1 MVTFTS
7 SRPLMRERGW
17 KSSFCC
23 ILGKKKLKRTLI
35 WYLSKNSTFFDGMA
49 VILSAHFFHWKLIH
63 LLEFSFASDSK
74 SCSLFSWTSCRTFH
88 GHPDWPTAVIAT
100 WWGRSQ
106 QESWPE
112 RFLGKKNFVLLWSC
126 LAPTE
131 TFWVFRELFFLC
143 QVRNQVL
150 TVSQFLPFS

>member
-35 WYLSKNSTFFDGMA
+35 WYLSNSTFFDGMA

-88 GHPDWPTAVIAT
+88 GHPDWPSAVIAT

-112 RFLGKKNFVLLWSC
+112 RFLGKKKICSALIVFGTDWDFLGFS
-126 LAPTE
+126 T
-131 TFWVFRELFFLC
+131 TGFWTK
-143 QVRNQVL
+143 VRNQVL
-150 TVSQFLPFS
+150 TVSQFL